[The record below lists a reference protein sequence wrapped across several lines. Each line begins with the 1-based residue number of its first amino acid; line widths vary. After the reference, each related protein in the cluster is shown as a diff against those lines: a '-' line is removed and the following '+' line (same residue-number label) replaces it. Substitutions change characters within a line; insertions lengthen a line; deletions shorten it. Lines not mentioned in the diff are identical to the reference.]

1 MNRRTYL
8 VTAGV
13 TASSLLTGCIGTSTN
28 DGGTGD
34 GSGSAT
40 ETSSGNE
47 TETTSA
53 TTSDESDDGTMVPT
67 DIIDTY
73 LSAAKDEDVDTLSE
87 VVHSSSPLQSALDGG
102 NVMFKFADS
111 GPRTSSTVAVADA
124 SASDILELEFASQQ
138 FEKSELADTIEGSDV
153 MMVDVELED
162 AKSNAPGTWVL
173 ATENGDWRV
182 FWIGKNEQA
191 PANLDEMF
199 DEPIKD
205 TDGTVVD
212 RIEYNSSQENTV
224 DVHLTESPG
233 VEADIIRVEST
244 VEGHV
249 AEFDGSWS
257 DSWVAVP
264 IHPEGD
270 QIVVTV
276 VKDGTEEVVHR
287 VHFEP

>member
-1 MNRRTYL
+1 
-8 VTAGV
+8 
-13 TASSLLTGCIGTSTN
+13 
-28 DGGTGD
+28 
-34 GSGSAT
+34 
-40 ETSSGNE
+40 
-47 TETTSA
+47 
-53 TTSDESDDGTMVPT
+53 MVPT